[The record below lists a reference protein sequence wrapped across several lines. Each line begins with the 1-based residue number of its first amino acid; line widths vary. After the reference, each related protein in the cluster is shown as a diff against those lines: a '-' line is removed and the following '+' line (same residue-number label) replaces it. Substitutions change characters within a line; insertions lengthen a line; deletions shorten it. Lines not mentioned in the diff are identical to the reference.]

1 MSFSGE
7 SSDSE
12 CPLNNN
18 SSDSRKATKVKT
30 EQILKSE
37 KKYYQQR
44 FVEGWLDR
52 FKPWLARDAIDP
64 NKPFC
69 RACNCRLNCNKCH
82 LQRHEKTTK
91 HNSNLEAYMS
101 ANGMVSFKQN
111 VGQKKERRKVIK
123 TSPQTE
129 ADDDSKF
136 ESVFMDIDFEAGKRE
151 KEDEKLPQETLHDFQ
166 FIQNENE
173 GEIQQMAPDDT
184 MPHLYETN
192 IVHSTAQKEKPTSTR
207 RSDDSSSGKKDRKK
221 LLLQIQ
227 KDKNELMSSF
237 NELFSNVSVEKKER
251 NHVDLFFDS
260 VSSSVKALTPKL
272 IAEAKMRVSQLVC
285 ELELR
290 AITENETINAS
301 AGPSSTVLL
310 AVPPGNA
317 YIINQN
323 QVGSSQN
330 DHAYEPTG

>member
-1 MSFSGE
+1 MIMK
-7 SSDSE
+7 
-12 CPLNNN
+12 N
-18 SSDSRKATKVKT
+18 
-30 EQILKSE
+30 E
-37 KKYYQQR
+37 KRYYQQR
-44 FVEGWLDR
+44 FVEAWLER

-64 NKPFC
+64 SKPFC

-82 LQRHEKTTK
+82 LERHEKTTK
-91 HNSNLEAYMS
+91 HNSNLDAYMN
-101 ANGMVSFKQN
+101 ANGMVTFKQN
-111 VGQKKERRKVIK
+111 VSQRRERRKTTIK
-123 TSPQTE
+123 TSPETQAE
-129 ADDDSKF
+129 DDSKF
-136 ESVFMDIDFEAGKRE
+136 ESVFMDIDFDSGKRE
-151 KEDEKLPQETLHDFQ
+151 KEEEKTPQESMHDFH
-166 FIQNENE
+166 FIQSENDNGEVANESLPN
-173 GEIQQMAPDDT
+173 
-184 MPHLYETN
+184 LYETN
-192 IVHSTAQKEKPTSTR
+192 VHSTAQKETPSSTR
-207 RSDDSSSGKKDRKK
+207 KSDGGGSGTKDRKK

-237 NELFSNVSVEKKER
+237 NELFSNVTMEKKER

-290 AITENETINAS
+290 AITENESMNSS

-330 DHAYEPTG
+330 DHAYESTG

>member
-12 CPLNNN
+12 W
-18 SSDSRKATKVKT
+18 KATKIKT
-30 EQILKSE
+30 EQIIKSE

-44 FVEGWLDR
+44 FVEGWLER
-52 FKPWLARDAIDP
+52 FKPWLSRDTIDP

-111 VGQKKERRKVIK
+111 VGQRKERRKVIK
-123 TSPQTE
+123 GSPETTV
-129 ADDDSKF
+129 DDDSKF

-151 KEDEKLPQETLHDFQ
+151 KEDEKIPQETLHDFQ
-166 FIQNENE
+166 FIQTENE
-173 GEIQQMAPDDT
+173 GEIQQIAADEMPNLYDT
-184 MPHLYETN
+184 N
-192 IVHSTAQKEKPTSTR
+192 VVHSTAQKEKPTSTR
-207 RSDDSSSGKKDRKK
+207 KNDDSGSGKKDRKK

-272 IAEAKMRVSQLVC
+272 VAEAKMRVSQLVC

-290 AITENETINAS
+290 AITENESMNAS
-301 AGPSSTVLL
+301 GGPSSTVLL

-330 DHAYEPTG
+330 DHSYETTG